1 MENCRIAGTFMWSL
15 GIGFPVLLV
24 LLYSLY
30 FLLDMI
36 THYCIFSKILPRILT
51 IYTMKER
58 VFDFDI
64 CSVVEWMFKNSLE
77 CIRKFVESDYEI
89 WVMCHIGD
97 IVCWGCGMSGLSNV
111 RDVECSG
118 CGILGMWDI
127 RNVRCSRCGMFGTWD
142 VEMWD
147 FGDIGCLGCRMFG
160 MWNVRDVG
168 CWDVRCSRRGMCGMW
183 YVRDVGC
190 WGCAMCD
197 VCRDVRCWFT

>member
-1 MENCRIAGTFMWSL
+1 MIPRYRFHCITCVTV
-15 GIGFPVLLV
+15 FPLFPSRYDYT
-24 LLYSLY
+24 LLYIFENSPKNINNLY
-30 FLLDMI
+30 NER
-36 THYCIFSKILPRILT
+36 TCIWLRYMPA
-51 IYTMKER
+51 
-58 VFDFDI
+58 
-64 CSVVEWMFKNSLE
+64 SVVEWMFKNSLE

-160 MWNVRDVG
+160 MWNVRDVR